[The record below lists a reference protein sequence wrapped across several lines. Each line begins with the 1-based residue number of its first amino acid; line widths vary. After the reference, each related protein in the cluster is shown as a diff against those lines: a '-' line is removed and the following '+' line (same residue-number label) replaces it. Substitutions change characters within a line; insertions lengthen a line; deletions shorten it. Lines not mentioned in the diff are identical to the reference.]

1 MSSGINQVS
10 RQWDDET
17 MTQQT
22 PEERAAHG
30 RKARE
35 LVPRSRH
42 GDWAP
47 PADRTD
53 PLEILALQATT
64 RVPDLV
70 PIRYGRMA
78 ASPFA
83 FFRGAAAVMAADLA
97 HEEHSHLDV
106 QLCGDAHLVNFGGF
120 ASPEREMIFDV
131 NDFDETIPGPFEWD
145 LKRLAASVEVAAR
158 GRGFDDALRHDLVA
172 KSARGYREA
181 MKEFAGMRNLDVWYA
196 KLDGVVIA
204 TKWGVE
210 AGQRVLQ
217 SFVDRAQKAKN
228 KDHLKAVSKLTH
240 EVDGRLRFR
249 ADPPLLTPADQ
260 IFDPN
265 NSAETIT
272 NLLKAITDYRF
283 TLSGDRQHLLSRY
296 EFVDLARKVVGV
308 GSVGT
313 RCWVALFIG
322 RDQGDPLVLQVK
334 EAERSVAEPF
344 LQPSEYV
351 NMGERVVEGQRL
363 VQSSS
368 DIFLGWDTV
377 IGPDGIPRDFY
388 FRQMWDW
395 KLSADIDIM
404 RPEGMAIYV
413 QMCGWVLALGHARS
427 GDAIAINSY
436 LGNSNR
442 FDEAMCRFASAYADQ
457 NDKDHAALKRAIAT
471 NKVHAISDI

>member
-1 MSSGINQVS
+1 MS
-10 RQWDDET
+10 
-17 MTQQT
+17 MPT

-35 LVPRSRH
+35 IVPRSRH
-42 GDWAP
+42 GEWAP

-83 FFRGAAAVMAADLA
+83 FFRGAAAVMASDLA
-97 HEEHSHLDV
+97 KDEHSHLDV

-131 NDFDETIPGPFEWD
+131 NDFDETLPGPFEWD

-158 GRGFDDALRHDLVA
+158 SKGYTAAECKTLVA
-172 KSARGYREA
+172 ESARGYREA
-181 MKEFAGMRNLDVWYA
+181 LASFAVMGNLEVWHT
-196 KLDGVVIA
+196 KLDGA
-204 TKWGVE
+204 TLINRWGAE
-210 AGQRVLQ
+210 AGTKVQQ
-217 SFVDRAQKAKN
+217 TFAARAEKAKG
-228 KDHLKAVSKLTH
+228 KGHLKAVAKLTH
-240 EVDGRLRFR
+240 EVDGNLRFL
-249 ADPPLLTPADQ
+249 ADPPLLVPADQ

-265 NSAETIT
+265 RTADTAMSLVTA
-272 NLLKAITDYRF
+272 LSDYRG
-283 TLSGDRQHLLSRY
+283 TLSGDRRRLLERY

-322 RDQGDPLVLQVK
+322 RDKGDPIVLQIK
-334 EAERSVAEPF
+334 EAEHSVAEPF

-351 NMGERVVEGQRL
+351 NMGQRVVEGQRL
-363 VQSSS
+363 VQSAS
-368 DIFLGWDTV
+368 DIFLGWDSVTAE
-377 IGPDGIPRDFY
+377 DGITRDFY

-395 KLSADIDIM
+395 KLSADIETM
-404 RPEGMAIYV
+404 RPEGLAVYV

-427 GDAIAINSY
+427 GDAIAISSY
-436 LGNSNR
+436 LGTSTR

-457 NDKDHAALKRAIAT
+457 NDKDHRALQQAIAT

>member
-1 MSSGINQVS
+1 MS
-10 RQWDDET
+10 
-17 MTQQT
+17 MPT

-35 LVPRSRH
+35 IVPRSRH
-42 GDWAP
+42 GEWAP

-83 FFRGAAAVMAADLA
+83 FFRGAAAVMASDLA
-97 HEEHSHLDV
+97 KDEHSHLDV

-131 NDFDETIPGPFEWD
+131 NDFDETLPGPFEWD

-158 GRGFDDALRHDLVA
+158 GKGYTAAECKTLVA
-172 KSARGYREA
+172 ESARGYREA
-181 MKEFAGMRNLDVWYA
+181 LASFAVMGNLEVWHT
-196 KLDGVVIA
+196 KLDGA
-204 TKWGVE
+204 TLINRWGAE
-210 AGQRVLQ
+210 AGTKVQQ
-217 SFVDRAQKAKN
+217 TFAARAEKAKG
-228 KDHLKAVSKLTH
+228 KGHLKAVAKLTH
-240 EVDGRLRFR
+240 EVDGNLRFL
-249 ADPPLLTPADQ
+249 ADPPLLVPADQ
-260 IFDPN
+260 IFDP
-265 NSAETIT
+265 SRTADTAMSLVT
-272 NLLKAITDYRF
+272 ALSDYRG
-283 TLSGDRQHLLSRY
+283 TLSGDRRRLLERY

-322 RDQGDPLVLQVK
+322 RDKGDPIVLQIK
-334 EAERSVAEPF
+334 EAEHSVAEPF

-351 NMGERVVEGQRL
+351 NMGQRVVEGQRL
-363 VQSSS
+363 VQSAS
-368 DIFLGWDTV
+368 DIFLGWDSVTAE
-377 IGPDGIPRDFY
+377 DGITRDFY

-395 KLSADIDIM
+395 KLSADIETM
-404 RPEGMAIYV
+404 RPEGLAVYV

-427 GDAIAINSY
+427 GDAIAISSY
-436 LGNSNR
+436 LGTSTR

-457 NDKDHAALKRAIAT
+457 NDKDHRALQQAIAT

>member
-1 MSSGINQVS
+1 MSLA
-10 RQWDDET
+10 
-17 MTQQT
+17 T
-22 PEERAAHG
+22 PEERAAYG

-42 GDWAP
+42 GEWEP
-47 PADRTD
+47 PSDRTD

-83 FFRGAAAVMAADLA
+83 FYRGAAAVMAADLA

-120 ASPEREMIFDV
+120 ASPEREFIFDV

-158 GRGFDDALRHDLVA
+158 SRGFDDALRRSIVA
-172 KSARGYREA
+172 GSIRGYREA
-181 MKEFAGMRNLDVWYA
+181 IRDFASMGNLAIWYS
-196 KLDGVVIA
+196 KLDPDHLA
-204 TKWGVE
+204 SRWGKE
-210 AGQRVLQ
+210 AGTTVMANLT
-217 SFVDRAQKAKN
+217 AQVAKAKS
-228 KDHLKAVSKLTH
+228 KDHLRAVSKLTE
-240 EVDGRLRFR
+240 EVDGRLQFR
-249 ADPPLLTPADQ
+249 ADPPLLVPADQ
-260 IFDPN
+260 IFD
-265 NSAETIT
+265 AEHATEVVDS
-272 NLLKAITDYRF
+272 LVKALTEYGT
-283 TLSGDRQHLLSRY
+283 TLSGERQHLLANY
-296 EFVDLARKVVGV
+296 EFMDLARKVVGV

-322 RDQGDPLVLQVK
+322 RDKGDPLVLQVK
-334 EAERSVAEPF
+334 EAEHSVAEPF
-344 LQPSEYV
+344 LAPSV
-351 NMGERVVEGQRL
+351 FANMGQRVVEGQRL

-377 IGPDGIPRDFY
+377 PGVDGIERDFY

-395 KLSADIDIM
+395 KASADIPSMLI
-404 RPEGMAIYV
+404 EGMAVYV

-427 GDAIAINSY
+427 GDAIAISSY
-436 LGNSNR
+436 LGSGSR
-442 FDEAMCRFASAYADQ
+442 FDEALCDFASSYADQ
-457 NDKDHAALKRAIAT
+457 NEKDYESLKLAIAT
-471 NKVHAISDI
+471 NQVHAISDV